1 MTSNRDKF
9 IGILS
14 TVFAFFLFFVF
25 FLFEIMVAVDE
36 ESQPFMGQ
44 NEKKIKRNRLFI
56 FTASVIMFMFI
67 SATAS
72 LPFKRVAIDI
82 YSGKKRERDSLT
94 AII

>member
-1 MTSNRDKF
+1 MTSNRNKF
-9 IGILS
+9 TGILS

-56 FTASVIMFMFI
+56 FTASVIMLMFI

-72 LPFKRVAIDI
+72 LPFKRVAIDK
-82 YSGKKRERDSLT
+82 YSGKTKKEIL
-94 AII
+94 